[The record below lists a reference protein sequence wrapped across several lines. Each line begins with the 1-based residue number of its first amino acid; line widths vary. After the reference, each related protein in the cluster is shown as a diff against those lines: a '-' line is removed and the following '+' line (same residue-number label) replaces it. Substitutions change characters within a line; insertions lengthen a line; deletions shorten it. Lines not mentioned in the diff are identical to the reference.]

1 MGRASA
7 WPTLEVASGGNDGR
21 ILVFWPLWVSSDLS
35 YWKRLVENSLGRETF
50 QVESLLTAGPALR
63 VYPRFPPA
71 SLCGLPLGQQ
81 YLGAADSVCVSNP
94 LYRFQ

>member
-1 MGRASA
+1 M
-7 WPTLEVASGGNDGR
+7 
-21 ILVFWPLWVSSDLS
+21 
-35 YWKRLVENSLGRETF
+35 ENSVGRETF

-63 VYPRFPPA
+63 VNPRFPAA

-81 YLGAADSVCVSNP
+81 YLGAADSVGVSNP